1 MMDDGVRHDGHP
13 KGIMS
18 TSTIDRTA
26 ETSVPVLDVLAAR
39 WSPRAYEAAAPIDE
53 DKLTAA
59 LEAAR
64 WSPSAYNG
72 QPWRFAVARR
82 GSRLHADIVATLI
95 GFNQTWA
102 ASAGALVVAIAETV
116 DQQGRIITHA
126 AYDLGQAV
134 AHLTVQAHH
143 DGLFVHQMSGFD
155 AAAVATRIGL
165 EERFTPLTVLAI
177 GELGDSSTLSDQLRE
192 REHAPRS
199 RRPLAETVI
208 ESV

>member
-1 MMDDGVRHDGHP
+1 
-13 KGIMS
+13 MS
-18 TSTIDRTA
+18 TSTLDRIA
-26 ETSVPVLDVLAAR
+26 ETSVPVHEVLAAR
-39 WSPRAYEAAAPIDE
+39 WSPRAYASDAPIDE
-53 DKLTAA
+53 EKLTAA

-82 GSRLHADIVATLI
+82 GSGLHAEIVDTLI

-102 ASAGALVVAIAETV
+102 PAAGALVVAIAETTSAE
-116 DQQGRIITHA
+116 GRVITHA

-155 AAAVATRIGL
+155 AETVASLLGL
-165 EERFTPLTVLAI
+165 ERRFTPMSVLAI
-177 GELGDSSTLSDQLRE
+177 GELGDPSTLSEQLQE
-192 REHAPRS
+192 RETAPRA
-199 RRPLAETVI
+199 RRSLAETVI
-208 ESV
+208 ASV